1 MCLLCYQRGLIL
13 QMYKIAGIP
22 SHFRPVKCFRCMYFH
37 FDAFGLTPLF
47 ENCIHAYNCA
57 DCRVANNLLVQGF
70 LLPFYKVVQGFL
82 SQFYKGM
89 QSRQKFSKAEF
100 LSQFCNAGFP
110 FTVFQSRVS
119 FLSFAMQGF
128 LSQFFKAGFPFT
140 VLQSSVSNCS
150 FEKQGLLSQFCK
162 AGFPCTVLQIRGS
175 FHSFEKQGF
184 L

>member
-37 FDAFGLTPLF
+37 FDAFGVTPLF
-47 ENCIHAYNCA
+47 ENCIHAYNAA

-70 LLPFYKVVQGFL
+70 LRPFYKVVQGFL

-89 QSRQKFSKAEF
+89 QSRQQFSKAGF

-128 LSQFFKAGFPFT
+128 LSHFCEAGFPFT
-140 VLQSSVSNCS
+140 VLQSRVSFRS
-150 FEKQGLLSQFCK
+150 FENQF
-162 AGFPCTVLQIRGS
+162 A
-175 FHSFEKQGF
+175 
-184 L
+184 